1 MNWQFVVWVY
11 VGLLLAGGFIGFVK
25 AGSKVS
31 LIASVASA
39 IPLALTAAG
48 ILPYVVAP
56 VVLGLLVV
64 QFIVRVAKTKKF
76 MPAGILLVI
85 TILALGAVILHGPR

>member
-11 VGLLLAGGFIGFVK
+11 VGLPPRRGVIRLRQSQRARCP
-25 AGSKVS
+25 
-31 LIASVASA
+31 LIASVGSA
-39 IPLALTAAG
+39 RWPDRRRHPAPI
-48 ILPYVVAP
+48 VAP

-76 MPAGILLVI
+76 VPAGMLLVI
-85 TILALGAVILHGPR
+85 DFSPWRRP

>member
-1 MNWQFVVWVY
+1 MTWQLIVWIYVV
-11 VGLLLAGGFIGFVK
+11 LLVVGGFVGFLK

-48 ILPYVVAP
+48 VLPFPVAP

-64 QFIVRVAKTKKF
+64 QFIIRLAKTKRF
-76 MPAGILLVI
+76 MPSGMLLLV
-85 TILALGAVILHGPR
+85 TLATLGAVLVLNRR

>member
-1 MNWQFVVWVY
+1 MNWQWIVWVY
-11 VGLLLAGGFIGFVK
+11 VALLLVGGVIGFVK
-25 AGSKVS
+25 AGSKIS

-48 ILPYVVAP
+48 ILSWVVAP

-64 QFIVRVAKTKKF
+64 QFIIRLAKTRKF
-76 MPAGILLVI
+76 MPSGMLLVI
-85 TILALGAVILHGPR
+85 TLLTLAAVILHRPH

>member
-11 VGLLLAGGFIGFVK
+11 VGLLLAGGVIGFVK
-25 AGSKVS
+25 AKSKVS
-31 LIASVASA
+31 LIASVGSA

-48 ILPYVVAP
+48 ILPYIVAP

-76 MPAGILLVI
+76 MPAGMLLVI
-85 TILALGAVILHGPR
+85 TILALAAVILHGPR

>member
-11 VGLLLAGGFIGFVK
+11 VGLLLAGGVIGFVK
-25 AGSKVS
+25 ARSKVS

-48 ILPYVVAP
+48 ILPYIVAP

-76 MPAGILLVI
+76 MPAGMLLVI
-85 TILALGAVILHGPR
+85 TALALAAVILHGPR

>member
-11 VGLLLAGGFIGFVK
+11 VGLLLAGGVIGFVK
-25 AGSKVS
+25 AKSKVS
-31 LIASVASA
+31 LIASVGSA

-48 ILPYVVAP
+48 ILPYTVAP

-64 QFIVRVAKTKKF
+64 QFIIRVAKTKKF
-76 MPAGILLVI
+76 MPAGMLLVI
-85 TILALGAVILHGPR
+85 TILALAAVILHGPR

>member
-1 MNWQFVVWVY
+1 MNWQLIVWIY
-11 VGLLLAGGFIGFVK
+11 VGMLLAGGVIGFVK

-48 ILPYVVAP
+48 ILPFIVAP

-64 QFIVRVAKTKKF
+64 QFIIRLTKTKKF
-76 MPAGILLVI
+76 MPSGMLLVI
-85 TILALGAVILHGPR
+85 TLLTLGALLLHGPR

>member
-1 MNWQFVVWVY
+1 MNWQWIVWIY
-11 VGLLLAGGFIGFVK
+11 VGLLVAGGFIGFVK

-48 ILPYVVAP
+48 ILPFVVAP

-64 QFIVRVAKTKKF
+64 QFIIRLTKTRKF
-76 MPAGILLVI
+76 MPSGMLLVI
-85 TILALGAVILHGPR
+85 TLLALAAILIHRPS